1 MPADL
6 IQMGGNDRYTSERL
20 AELESAMS
28 EGEALVQASR
38 FVGDEEDLYFWR
50 LRRAEWSSR
59 LPRQVAGAG
68 SDLSVL
74 ENPNLSI
81 AEELSRD
88 VRLITDIVTGL
99 VAARRLGHVYQAE
112 AQGAPA

>member
-1 MPADL
+1 MGDHDL
-6 IQMGGNDRYTSERL
+6 YTREHL
-20 AELESAMS
+20 AELESAMN

-59 LPRQVAGAG
+59 LPQQLAGAG
-68 SDLSVL
+68 GELPAPDTPTV
-74 ENPNLSI
+74 SI

-88 VRLITDIVTGL
+88 LRAITDIVTGL
-99 VAARRLGHVYQAE
+99 IAARRLGNVYESE
-112 AQGAPA
+112 AHAAVG

>member
-6 IQMGGNDRYTSERL
+6 IRMGDADHCTRKHL

-68 SDLSVL
+68 SDLSAL
-74 ENPNLSI
+74 EDPTLSI

-88 VRLITDIVTGL
+88 VRVITDIVTGL
-99 VAARRLGHVYQAE
+99 IAARRLGHVYQAE